1 VVLVQE
7 KLQSSGRRGKHEER
21 IATRSGK
28 RSMVTTVM
36 IEEGTTVMI
45 EEGTT
50 VMIEEG
56 TTADEMTA
64 MTMTTDDTTTGIGD
78 NEQRLE

>member
-36 IEEGTTVMI
+36 IEEGTT
-45 EEGTT
+45 
-50 VMIEEG
+50 
-56 TTADEMTA
+56 ADEMTA